1 MTTTATT
8 PLSTVIGV
16 FPSYEQAEKTID
28 ELRSHKFSYEH
39 IRIVERGK
47 GGFTDTLKGLFTGQ
61 AQVASSATDDLMKMG
76 MPDYEAQYYQRE
88 LDSNNVLLLIN
99 ADDRPEEAFNI
110 MRQNGAF
117 DLHSRLRMPTENG
130 KVSVPDTNG
139 SQASSD
145 QNAPSST
152 PASDTNRSWANA
164 NQNTPARDTED
175 NEPSTSDTNL
185 ARQRDES
192 QIPPIPAD
200 NVDVKPADEHEEA
213 PSPPTPDR
221 REEEEAP
228 DH

>member
-16 FPSYEQAEKTID
+16 FPSYEQAEKAID
-28 ELRSHKFSYEH
+28 DLRSHKFSYEH

-47 GGFTDTLKGLFTGQ
+47 GGFADTLKGLFTGQ

-88 LDSNNVLLLIN
+88 LDANNVLLLAN

-117 DLHSRLRMPTENG
+117 DLHSRLRMPTGNG
-130 KVSVPDTNG
+130 RAATPDTSG
-139 SQASSD
+139 SRTSSD
-145 QNAPSST
+145 QNTPSYDAEDNAPSPPDS
-152 PASDTNRSWANA
+152 
-164 NQNTPARDTED
+164 
-175 NEPSTSDTNL
+175 NL

-192 QIPPIPAD
+192 HIPPIPAD
-200 NVDVKPADEHEEA
+200 NVEVEPAEQQEETT
-213 PSPPTPDR
+213 S
-221 REEEEAP
+221 
-228 DH
+228 